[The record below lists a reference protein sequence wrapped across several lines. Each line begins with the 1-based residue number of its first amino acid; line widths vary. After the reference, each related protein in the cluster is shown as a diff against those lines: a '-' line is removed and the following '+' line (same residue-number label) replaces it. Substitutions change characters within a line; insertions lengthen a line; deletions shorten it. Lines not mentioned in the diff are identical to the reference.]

1 MIRQKYIGIYIKIA
15 KVPLILCSLAS
26 YGKMKAVE
34 YDLRL
39 SEHANLKC
47 VKS

>member
-1 MIRQKYIGIYIKIA
+1 MIRQNYIGIYIKIA

-26 YGKMKAVE
+26 YGKIKEVE
-34 YDLRL
+34 YNSKL
-39 SEHANLKC
+39 SAHAYLKC